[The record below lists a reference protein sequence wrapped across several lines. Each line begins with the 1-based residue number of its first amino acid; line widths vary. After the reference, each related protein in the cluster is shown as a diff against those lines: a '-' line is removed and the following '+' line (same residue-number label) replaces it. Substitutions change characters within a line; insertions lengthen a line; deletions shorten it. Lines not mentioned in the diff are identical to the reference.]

1 MRLRNTGDKMTD
13 IQLMEKG
20 YKALTNDLGIKFIY
34 FVQQFRPGQGD
45 CVKEKYERPPL
56 SAEEIKEGLLKLKA
70 KSK

>member
-1 MRLRNTGDKMTD
+1 MNDM
-13 IQLMEKG
+13 QLMEKG

-45 CVKEKYERPPL
+45 CVKEKYERPRFTL
-56 SAEEIKEGLLKLKA
+56 EDIKAALAKK